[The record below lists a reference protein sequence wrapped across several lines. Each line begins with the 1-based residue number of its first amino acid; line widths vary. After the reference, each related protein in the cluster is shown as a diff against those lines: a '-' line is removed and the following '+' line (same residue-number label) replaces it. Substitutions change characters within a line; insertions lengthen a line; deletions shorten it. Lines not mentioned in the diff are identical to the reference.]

1 MGKKARLAE
10 EFGFTIEPLAPYSF
24 ELTAHKPA
32 GWPLFSRDEAW
43 QDGVLH
49 TALHLEGLLLG
60 LRLSSRGTVD
70 KPVVAARCFAA
81 EMPPASVKKRIK
93 QSLTTMLGA
102 NFDLS
107 EFYRMAEKD
116 PVLKLAV
123 RDLYGL
129 HNTRFASL
137 FAAVTLAV
145 TLQMAPIARSNRM
158 QDCLIKRYGD
168 IAVFDRHRVA
178 CWPGAPA
185 IARADVDVM
194 FKDCSLGYRAKFL
207 AASARKISAG
217 GFPDMEQLA
226 GMSAEEAK
234 KKIMELPGIGDYSA
248 DIINPHGGFSI
259 DVWSSDIFGKLF
271 FGANA
276 EVGRSSIERI
286 KAEGIKR
293 WGKWARLAFVYVVHD
308 LPNISRRTGLDLRLM

>member
-1 MGKKARLAE
+1 M
-10 EFGFTIEPLAPYSF
+10 PPYSF

-43 QDGVLH
+43 RDGVLH
-49 TALHLEGLLLG
+49 TALHLEGMLLG
-60 LRLSSRGTVD
+60 LRLSSRGTTD
-70 KPVVAARCFAA
+70 DPAVAVRCFAA
-81 EMPPASVKKRIK
+81 AEPEAAVKKRIK
-93 QSLTTMLGA
+93 ELLTTMLGA
-102 NFDLS
+102 DYGLS

-137 FAAVTLAV
+137 FAAATLAV

-168 IAVFDRHRVA
+168 TAVFDGHSVA
-178 CWPGAPA
+178 CWPEALA
-185 IARADVDVM
+185 VARADVDVL

-207 AASARKISAG
+207 ASAACKVAG
-217 GFPDMEQLA
+217 GFPDMEELA
-226 GMSAEEAK
+226 RMSAEEAK
-234 KKIMELPGIGDYSA
+234 KKIMELPGVGDYSA

-259 DVWSSDIFGKLF
+259 DVWSADIFGKLF
-271 FGANA
+271 FGAKA

-293 WGKWARLAFVYVVHD
+293 WGKWSRLAFVYVVHD
-308 LPNISRRTGLDLRLM
+308 LPGISRETGLDLRLM